1 MGFRTFYLRKK
12 YWLNDFLHG
21 SQMWKQYRDVVQ
33 IIDNQDVAGGK
44 RQEYLKSI
52 VKYAKENVPYY
63 MRLSGLETLS
73 DFPIVNKQKYLSDY
87 DSFCVAKDRI
97 PYQKGELHVQKTSGS
112 TGTPFAVPQDTR
124 CRMRRIAIIKGEN
137 EKIGFHSFD
146 AMMHLRAVSHYWND
160 SRDFLYIKDLN
171 IWYVDN
177 ANLRASKI
185 SEIIKLI
192 NEKDINFVRGYMTSL
207 DMITRYME
215 ERQLKFNHKV
225 TFISVGELLQ
235 EWLRK
240 RVVDYLK
247 CDIISQYGNEENG
260 IFGQSYINGSGR
272 HINMNGAGC
281 IVEVLKMNSDEPAEI
296 GELGR
301 VVVTDFT
308 NYAFPMIRYDIGD
321 LAAPC
326 EYYPDGTIKSIDKL
340 SGRVT
345 DMIYNTQGEIIDIYN
360 SIPTEIYNNPLV
372 KQYQFIQT
380 DEKEYL
386 MNISTE
392 NDNVKT
398 EEQKF
403 IDKLKD
409 VLGDDASVKINWVNE
424 LPVLSSGKRK
434 IVINEWKKGM
444 KQCSSPIQ

>member
-21 SQMWKQYRDVVQ
+21 SQMWKQYCDVIQ
-33 IIDNQDVAGGK
+33 IIDNQNVIGEGK

-73 DFPIVNKQKYLSDY
+73 DFPVVNKQTYMSDY

-146 AMMHLRAVSHYWND
+146 PMMHLRAVSHYWGGT
-160 SRDFLYIKDLN
+160 RDFLYRKDLN

-177 ANLRASKI
+177 ANLKAQKI
-185 SEIIKLI
+185 VEIIKVI
-192 NEKDINFVRGYMTSL
+192 NEERIKFVRGYMTTL

-225 TFISVGELLQ
+225 MFISVGELLQ
-235 EWLRK
+235 EWLSK

-260 IFGQSYINGSGR
+260 IFGQSDINGSGR
-272 HINMNGAGC
+272 HINLNGAGC
-281 IVEVLKMNSDEPAEI
+281 IVEVLKMNSDEPAEKE
-296 GELGR
+296 ELGR

-308 NYAFPMIRYDIGD
+308 NYAFPMIRYEIGD

-326 EYYPDGTIKSIDKL
+326 EYYSDGTIKSLDKL

-360 SIPTEIYNNPLV
+360 SIPTEIFNNPLI
-372 KQYQFIQT
+372 KQFQFIQT

-403 IDKLKD
+403 MDKLKD
-409 VLGDDASVKINWVNE
+409 VLGRDASVKINWVNE
-424 LPVLSSGKRK
+424 LPVLNSGKRK

-444 KQCSSPIQ
+444 ISN

>member
-240 RVVDYLK
+240 RVVNYLK

>member
-434 IVINEWKKGM
+434 IVINE
-444 KQCSSPIQ
+444 

>member
-1 MGFRTFYLRKK
+1 MSFRTFYLRKK

-21 SQMWKQYRDVVQ
+21 SQMWKQYRDIMQ
-33 IIDNQDVAGGK
+33 IIDNQNVIGGGK

-73 DFPIVNKQKYLSDY
+73 DFPVVNKQTYMSDY
-87 DSFCVAKDRI
+87 DSFCVAKDII

-146 AMMHLRAVSHYWND
+146 PMMHLRAVSHYWGGT
-160 SRDFLYIKDLN
+160 RDFLYRKDLN

-177 ANLRASKI
+177 ANLKAQKI
-185 SEIIKLI
+185 VEIIKVI
-192 NEKDINFVRGYMTSL
+192 NEECIKFVRGYMTTL

-225 TFISVGELLQ
+225 MFISVGELLQ

-260 IFGQSYINGSGR
+260 IFGQSDINGSGR
-272 HINMNGAGC
+272 HINLNGAGC
-281 IVEVLKMNSDEPAEI
+281 IVEVLKMNSDEPAEKE
-296 GELGR
+296 ELGR

-308 NYAFPMIRYDIGD
+308 NYAFPMIRYEIGD

-326 EYYPDGTIKSIDKL
+326 EYYSDGTIKSLDKL

-360 SIPTEIYNNPLV
+360 SIPTEIFNNPLI
-372 KQYQFIQT
+372 KQFQFIQI

-403 IDKLKD
+403 MDKLKD
-409 VLGDDASVKINWVNE
+409 VLGRDASVKINWVNE

-434 IVINEWKKGM
+434 IVINEWKKG
-444 KQCSSPIQ
+444 